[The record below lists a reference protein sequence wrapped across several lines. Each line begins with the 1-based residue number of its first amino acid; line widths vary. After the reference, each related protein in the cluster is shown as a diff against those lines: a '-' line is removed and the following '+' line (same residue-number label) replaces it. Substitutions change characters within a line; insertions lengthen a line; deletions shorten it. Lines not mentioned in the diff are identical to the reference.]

1 MRILILANGSE
12 PSADLLGSLREK
24 CDRFVA
30 ADGGG
35 NAAIKMGFRPD
46 TVIGDL
52 DSFSHTGDF
61 DGELI
66 RNPDQETNDL
76 EKALELARSLKAVWV
91 DVLGATGKRI
101 DHTLKNLSVLQ
112 QFNPFFDTLAFYD
125 DLFYTRILPRDFSI
139 KLPPGHLVSLF
150 PLSGKVEGV
159 VTQGLRYPLNGE
171 PLENGRRDGTSN
183 ETVHGPVRIQHA
195 SGTLLFMTALTP
207 DLL

>member
-12 PSADLLGSLREK
+12 PSSGLLGSLREK

-35 NAAIKMGFRPD
+35 NTALKMGFPPD

-52 DSFSHTGDF
+52 DSFSHAGDF

-66 RNPDQETNDL
+66 RDPGQETNDL
-76 EKALELARSLKAVWV
+76 EKALGLARSLKAVRV

-112 QFNPFFDTLAFYD
+112 QFDPFFDTLAFYD
-125 DLFYTRILPRDFSI
+125 DLFYTRILPRDFSLR
-139 KLPPGHLVSLF
+139 LPPGHLVSLF
-150 PLSGKVEGV
+150 PLSGKVEGI
-159 VTQGLRYPLNGE
+159 VTQGLRYPLNNE

-183 ETVHGPVRIQHA
+183 ETDEGPVRIQHT
-195 SGTLLFMTALTP
+195 SGTLLFMTALAP
-207 DLL
+207 GLL

>member
-1 MRILILANGSE
+1 MRILILANGSK
-12 PSADLLGSLREK
+12 PSADLLGSLQEK

-46 TVIGDL
+46 TIIGDL

-76 EKALELARSLKAVWV
+76 EKALELARSLKAVRV

-112 QFNPFFDTLAFYD
+112 QFDPFFDILAFYD
-125 DLFYTRILPRDFSI
+125 DLFCTRVLPRDFSI
-139 KLPPGHLVSLF
+139 SLPPGHLVSLF